1 MLHVDQSFVRVV
13 AAALSYN
20 IISGQRALTHGIVAG
35 AFGAQK
41 EGRYSVRLRG
51 RAAGVWHRHQR
62 ARGAEGGAL
71 LGAASRQGGGRADQ
85 GEQPAGAR

>member
-1 MLHVDQSFVRVV
+1 MRVV

-41 EGRYSVRLRG
+41 VRQCGSKYDRSTKFGQVVHSPLMTVVGIHSASSLLLNFLPWCR
-51 RAAGVWHRHQR
+51 VVVSSWRHK
-62 ARGAEGGAL
+62 APFA
-71 LGAASRQGGGRADQ
+71 
-85 GEQPAGAR
+85 P